1 MKIPL
6 KSLQARV
13 KKLLPPESGVSLWD
27 VIGGAVPMPPL
38 HLLDPR
44 HRGEMVEALTAAA
57 NLPSPTPDRYELALW
72 AALEVPYGLREL
84 SPDITITESGDYR

>member
-1 MKIPL
+1 MKIPI
-6 KSLQARV
+6 KAIQERV

-27 VIGGAVPMPPL
+27 VIGGAAPMPPL

-44 HRGEMVEALTAAA
+44 HLEMVEAVEYAA

-84 SPDITITESGDYR
+84 SPDITQLGDYR